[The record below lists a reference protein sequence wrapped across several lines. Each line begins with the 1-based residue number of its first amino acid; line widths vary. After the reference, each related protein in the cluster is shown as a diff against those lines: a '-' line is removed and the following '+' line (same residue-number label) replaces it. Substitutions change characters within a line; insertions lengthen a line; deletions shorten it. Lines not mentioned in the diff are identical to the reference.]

1 MMTIK
6 HKMATTIPD
15 LYDTLEN
22 DASFNDFIDR
32 NVENP
37 ADWTIFVD
45 KDTFYKDDLKFY
57 RDIEIKYNSFL
68 ETDTIVVLY
77 DKRINMN

>member
-6 HKMATTIPD
+6 YKMATTIPD
-15 LYDTLEN
+15 LYETLEN
-22 DASFNDFIDR
+22 DVSFNEFID
-32 NVENP
+32 NKVEKP
-37 ADWTIFVD
+37 EDWTIFVD
-45 KDTFYKDDLKFY
+45 KDTFHKDNLKSY

-77 DKRINMN
+77 YKKINMI